1 MKKITVVIVGNTN
14 QKAMRF
20 AIDTTLENTP
30 DVETVL
36 QVGNLPLGYGH
47 HIPLRENFTVDDY
60 SYFMI
65 KNLWA
70 CFVTNIIGSDALG
83 IICGSE
89 IGVALV

>member
-36 QVGNLPLGYGH
+36 QVGNLPLG
-47 HIPLRENFTVDDY
+47 
-60 SYFMI
+60 
-65 KNLWA
+65 
-70 CFVTNIIGSDALG
+70 
-83 IICGSE
+83 
-89 IGVALV
+89 